1 MQPFLREPPLG
12 RGPFFSV
19 WHRKE
24 ELIPFAWH
32 YHEAFELTLIIQS
45 QGRRLV
51 GDGEATYENGDL
63 VLIGPGLPHTYASDP
78 AVKGN
83 HEQVV
88 VHFDRR
94 LFAQDIEADPSLGSL
109 NSMLQASSRGIRFGA
124 AVAKRVTPL
133 MLRMPKERPLI
144 RLATFFQL
152 LDLLSEVPAKSRHAL
167 SGTSYGAASPTV
179 NIQPITKVTKYLEQN
194 FQKQISPIQAARL
207 VAMSPSAFSRFF
219 KKATGRTFLSYVNEL
234 RIRHA
239 SRLLLE
245 TDRALATLRLPLVF
259 LTFPIL
265 TVDLWPQNQQS
276 QARIEKA
283 FESCVQ
289 RDCLRPD
296 KPSRERHNP

>member
-19 WHRKE
+19 WHRHE
-24 ELIPFAWH
+24 EQIPFAWH
-32 YHEAFELTLIIQS
+32 YHEAFELTLIVQS

-78 AVKGN
+78 AKKGV

-94 LFAQDIEADPSLGSL
+94 LFAQDPQEVPELGSL
-109 NSMLQASSRGIRFGA
+109 NSMLAGATRGTHFGA
-124 AVAKRVTPL
+124 AVAKRVAPM

-144 RLATFFQL
+144 RLATFFEL
-152 LDLLSEVPAKSRHAL
+152 LDLLSEVPSKSRQAL
-167 SGTSYGAASPTV
+167 SGTSYGPASTPINV
-179 NIQPITKVTKYLEQN
+179 QPITRVTKFLEQN
-194 FQKQISPIQAARL
+194 FQRQISPMQAARL

-219 KKATGRTFLSYVNEL
+219 KKATGRTFVSYVNEL

-245 TDRALATLRLPLVF
+245 TDRGISDIASASG
-259 LTFPIL
+259 FPNISYFNRRFMAAKS
-265 TVDLWPQNQQS
+265 TKPS
-276 QARIEKA
+276 AYREGIRK
-283 FESCVQ
+283 
-289 RDCLRPD
+289 LRPTILR
-296 KPSRERHNP
+296 SS